1 MGGFLSV
8 PTVVRSPVVKKS
20 TAAYLWKSFES
31 NTPPSLL
38 AVTLKPCFSPREVTA
53 CSTMLSLPSTRLTT
67 SCSQPDDFVETSTDF
82 LPAANNQFG
91 KVILPA
97 ATHPVCTNWRRL
109 KMVFINSRV

>member
-53 CSTMLSLPSTRLTT
+53 FSTLLGLSPIFFTT
-67 SCSQPDDFVETSTDF
+67 SCSKPVDLVKTSKIF
-82 LPAANNQFG
+82 LDASNNTFSN
-91 KVILPA
+91 VILDEDA
-97 ATHPVCTNWRRL
+97 RERVTYQECT
-109 KMVFINSRV
+109 